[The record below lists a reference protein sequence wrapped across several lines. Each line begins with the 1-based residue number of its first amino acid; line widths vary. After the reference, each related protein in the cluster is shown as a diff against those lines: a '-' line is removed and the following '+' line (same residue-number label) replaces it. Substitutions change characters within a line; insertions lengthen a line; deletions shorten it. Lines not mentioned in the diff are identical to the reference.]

1 MSGQDILA
9 QDEID
14 ALINGVGSGAVPTEA
29 PPSKDEARGYD
40 FSHNVRIVR
49 GRMPTL
55 EMINERFGRLL
66 RTSIYNLLRR
76 SGAISVGSV
85 EILKFAEYVR
95 TLHLPTSLNLVKFN
109 PLRGTGLV
117 ILEPKL
123 VFALVDLFFGGQG
136 RHAKIEGRDFTAIE
150 TMVIGTLLNSV
161 FANLREAWAH
171 VADLTLEKVG
181 SEVNPHFANIVSP
194 TEIVVVTR
202 FNVDLDGSGGDLHVT
217 MPYSMIEP
225 LREVLDS
232 GMQSDRVEHDDR
244 WTQTLKN
251 EVGDAPVE
259 IRALLGHTTVTLSS
273 LMNMKAGDVLSTDF
287 TGRLTLLA
295 EDVPMFRGA
304 FGLSRGQQ
312 AIKIDDLIPRRGQAP
327 VIGSKQ
333 QRGTAAPAFT
343 SSAARAS

>member
-76 SGAISVGSV
+76 SAAISVGSV

-95 TLHLPTSLNLVKFN
+95 KLHLPTSLNLVKFN

-150 TMVIGTLLNSV
+150 TMVIGSLLNNV
-161 FANLREAWAH
+161 FANLREAWSH
-171 VADLTLEKVG
+171 VADLTIEKVG

-202 FNVDLDGSGGDLHVT
+202 FSVDLDGTGGDLHVT

-225 LREVLDS
+225 LRELLDS

-259 IRALLGHTTVTLSS
+259 IRALLGHTTIPLSS
-273 LMNMKAGDVLSTDF
+273 LMNMKAGDVLPTDF

-295 EDVPMFRGA
+295 EDVPMFKGA

-312 AIKIDDLIPRRGQAP
+312 AIKIENLIRRNRN
-327 VIGSKQ
+327 S
-333 QRGTAAPAFT
+333 PA
-343 SSAARAS
+343 AARGLHEQ